1 MPRSALSLTKGL
13 IAVAGLPRSGTTLI
27 SRMLTDHSL
36 VDALME
42 PYQAGR
48 MKLYKQT
55 SFMKLCRDKN
65 IEPKQDR
72 FVLIK
77 ETTTRTEN
85 VSLLFRLL
93 KDARSLGD
101 YTGLIIVLRSPFEA
115 FLSQVHASSNIWLEK
130 KMTNPSDKHF
140 QTFAKL
146 AVAGL
151 AEIVWHARSQHC
163 RVINYDDFCS
173 DPENELSRLL
183 GLFPLRL
190 EQQQLELSKTAH
202 RGGDPKA
209 YSGASIEKTDRS
221 AETEELLGNLPD
233 TPLKRKMLE
242 LQKISE
248 DAASMSTTQTI
259 DQLAELVI
267 MKQ

>member
-1 MPRSALSLTKGL
+1 
-13 IAVAGLPRSGTTLI
+13 
-27 SRMLTDHSL
+27 
-36 VDALME
+36 ME

-48 MKLYKQT
+48 LKLYKET
-55 SFMKLCRDKN
+55 SFKNLCRDKN
-65 IEPKQDR
+65 IEPQQDR

-85 VSLLFRLL
+85 MSLLFRLL
-93 KDARSLGD
+93 KNARSLGD

-115 FLSQVHASSNIWLEK
+115 FLSQVHASSTMWLDK
-130 KMTNPSDKHF
+130 LMTSPSDKHF
-140 QTFAKL
+140 ETFAKL
-146 AVAGL
+146 AIAGF

-163 RVINYDDFCS
+163 RVINYNDFCS
-173 DPENELSRLL
+173 DPENELSRLM

-221 AETEELLGNLPD
+221 AEVEELLGKLSD

-242 LQKISE
+242 LQRISE
-248 DAASMSTTQTI
+248 GAATLSTTQTI

-267 MKQ
+267 MRQ